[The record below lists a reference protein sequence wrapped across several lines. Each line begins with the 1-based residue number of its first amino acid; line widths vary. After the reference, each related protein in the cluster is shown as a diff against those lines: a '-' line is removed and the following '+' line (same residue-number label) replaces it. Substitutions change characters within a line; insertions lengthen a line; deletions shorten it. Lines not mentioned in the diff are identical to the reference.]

1 MRHMDTTSQLK
12 HLQRRGWGGNPGVPI
27 PTTLFLRVPDY
38 TFLCAINNSAITLI
52 GCIFVDTGVDKGRL
66 WWEDSLLSVQFY
78 TTFFRCALIP
88 TFPPPIIY
96 SSHVFQNNFI
106 SMWVGGGS
114 RKKRALKLIW
124 WHPCTHIC
132 SAVFPSKVYQSKGKG
147 WHVSQ
152 WDISKSWMQAI
163 VFWKVIFCTE
173 FLTGI
178 KRSKWCA
185 RMPIF
190 YFIFLVF

>member
-1 MRHMDTTSQLK
+1 
-12 HLQRRGWGGNPGVPI
+12 
-27 PTTLFLRVPDY
+27 
-38 TFLCAINNSAITLI
+38 
-52 GCIFVDTGVDKGRL
+52 
-66 WWEDSLLSVQFY
+66 
-78 TTFFRCALIP
+78 
-88 TFPPPIIY
+88 
-96 SSHVFQNNFI
+96 
-106 SMWVGGGS
+106 MWVGGGS

-147 WHVSQ
+147 WYVSQ

-163 VFWKVIFCTE
+163 VCWKVLFCTE

-190 YFIFLVF
+190 YFIFLIFLGGGEINGAVELTTKIPVLVSFCLLLCVFWVPNLGSQVGAWQCCKHFCICASILDHYRNTC